1 MWISLSN
8 LEFKIFNLKIMEIQ
22 KTQNRLK
29 RIEGQIRGVQNMV
42 SLLRSSD
49 EIIIQLSAI
58 RSAVNSLLYEII
70 DQEIDQADLER
81 IKELKKTLKR
91 LSNK

>member
-1 MWISLSN
+1 
-8 LEFKIFNLKIMEIQ
+8 MEVQ

-29 RIEGQIRGVQNMV
+29 RIEGQIRGVQNMI

-49 EIIIQLSAI
+49 EIIIQLTAI

-70 DQEIDQADLER
+70 DQEIDLADLER

>member
-1 MWISLSN
+1 M
-8 LEFKIFNLKIMEIQ
+8 EVQKI
-22 KTQNRLK
+22 QNRLK
-29 RIEGQIRGVQNMV
+29 RIEGQIRGVENMV

-58 RSAVNSLLYEII
+58 KSAVNSLLHEII

-81 IKELKKTLKR
+81 MNELKKTLKR
-91 LSNK
+91 LTKN

>member
-42 SLLRSSD
+42 SLLRSAD
-49 EIIIQLSAI
+49 DIIIQLSAI

>member
-1 MWISLSN
+1 
-8 LEFKIFNLKIMEIQ
+8 MEIQ

-91 LSNK
+91 LSKNG

>member
-1 MWISLSN
+1 
-8 LEFKIFNLKIMEIQ
+8 MEVQ

-42 SLLRSSD
+42 SLLRSTD

-58 RSAVNSLLYEII
+58 KSAVNSLLFELI
-70 DQEIDQADLER
+70 DGEIDHADLER
-81 IKELKKTLKR
+81 MKELKKTLKR
-91 LSNK
+91 LSK

>member
-1 MWISLSN
+1 
-8 LEFKIFNLKIMEIQ
+8 MEVQ

-42 SLLRSSD
+42 SLLRSTD

-58 RSAVNSLLYEII
+58 KSAVNSLLFELI
-70 DQEIDQADLER
+70 DQEIDGADLER
-81 IKELKKTLKR
+81 MKELKKTLKR
-91 LSNK
+91 LSK

>member
-1 MWISLSN
+1 
-8 LEFKIFNLKIMEIQ
+8 MEIQ

-58 RSAVNSLLYEII
+58 RSAVNSLLFEILES
-70 DQEIDQADLER
+70 EIETADAARLA
-81 IKELKKTLKR
+81 ELKKTLKR
-91 LSNK
+91 LVK

>member
-1 MWISLSN
+1 
-8 LEFKIFNLKIMEIQ
+8 MEIN
-22 KTQNRLK
+22 KIQNRLK
-29 RIEGQIRGVQNMV
+29 RIEGQVRGVENMV

-70 DQEIDQADLER
+70 DQEIDQADFER
-81 IKELKKTLKR
+81 LSKIKNTLKR
-91 LSNK
+91 LSK

>member
-1 MWISLSN
+1 M
-8 LEFKIFNLKIMEIQ
+8 EVQKI
-22 KTQNRLK
+22 QNRLK
-29 RIEGQIRGVQNMV
+29 RIEGQIRGVENMV

-58 RSAVNSLLYEII
+58 KSAVNSLLYEII

-81 IKELKKTLKR
+81 MNELKKTLKR
-91 LSNK
+91 LSK

>member
-1 MWISLSN
+1 MD
-8 LEFKIFNLKIMEIQ
+8 IQ

-29 RIEGQIRGVQNMV
+29 RIEGQIRGVENMV

-70 DQEIDQADLER
+70 DQEIDHADLER